1 MKRFYLSETIPDKPI
16 KNMKLPPDI
25 KQKMNAYQDNKRD
38 VENITPQIR
47 PQPLE
52 KYDVN
57 KEKRII
63 ESETPE
69 TDDDDDKDS
78 NKLDKLSSKA
88 DLASLPSYIR
98 ARAKRL
104 LPYLSR
110 VNIADLNISNL
121 LYDLTSSSK
130 KIRSHNVS
138 LLESVIRQLD
148 RDTLIPKRLY
158 RNKILMNNKEKA
170 PSSTAHPT
178 DRGQSKRARYSVP
191 VLGKRRYFANIKNN
205 WS

>member
-1 MKRFYLSETIPDKPI
+1 MKRFYLSETLPDKSI

-25 KQKMNAYQDNKRD
+25 KQKMNAYQDAKREI
-38 VENITPQIR
+38 ENVTPQIR

-63 ESETPE
+63 ETDPAET
-69 TDDDDDKDS
+69 DDDDKDS

-88 DLASLPSYIR
+88 DLAALPGYIR

-110 VNIADLNISNL
+110 VNIGDLNISNL
-121 LYDLTSSSK
+121 LYDLTSASK
-130 KIRSHNVS
+130 KIRSHNAS

-148 RDTLIPKRLY
+148 SDALIPKRLY
-158 RNKILMNNKEKA
+158 RNKILMNNKEKE

-178 DRGQSKRARYSVP
+178 DRGQAKRARYSVP
-191 VLGKRRYFANIKNN
+191 VLGKRRYFNANKN
-205 WS
+205 WA